1 MKKRLQQQ
9 LQSQVADVL
18 PGYVVRC
25 EFSADHFIDVELRKP
40 ATHEVVRITGVKLNS
55 LLGQGSLEKVV
66 DQLMFEIL
74 AIAVPTP
81 RGAPSRKVR

>member
-25 EFSADHFIDVELRKP
+25 EFSADHFIDVELRNS
-40 ATHEVVRITGVKLNS
+40 ATHEVVRITGLKLNS
-55 LLGQGSLEKVV
+55 LLGPGSLDKVV

-74 AIAVPTP
+74 AITSPVSRSTP
-81 RGAPSRKVR
+81 PRRAR